1 MRNRLSDSQL
11 EPQAR
16 TSVAAVV
23 RRWTVLCGALVPL
36 APGLFGGNP
45 LPLGPRPH
53 PAHSIAIAG
62 AKGSG
67 RGWVEMRNVDLRLT
81 DQVVIRVRSLHGEVL
96 RTSLDRPPTLDDATS
111 YRIRVTAGTV
121 ALTGDDLSALLNTV
135 VFAYPHAPIRDLRV
149 RTDGSEIVETGI
161 IHKGVDLR
169 FRLRGTLDLTP
180 DGRVR
185 IHPSAVHILG
195 FNGQAVLHALGLRLG
210 SLLDLRGAHG
220 ATVEGDDLFLDPTAI
235 LPPPTIDGR
244 LASVRIEG
252 NAVVQEFV
260 RRSDDSVFR
269 TFVHADTVDHNFIYF
284 HGGQLGFGKLLM
296 TDADVQIV
304 GSDPSATFD
313 VSLPH
318 YNRQL
323 VAAHSRT
330 LTDLGVVVY
339 MPNFADLRAS
349 DSRHAASAAGDVAE
363 RSAPPGVDLHD
374 RTTGP

>member
-1 MRNRLSDSQL
+1 MR
-11 EPQAR
+11 
-16 TSVAAVV
+16 
-23 RRWTVLCGALVPL
+23 
-36 APGLFGGNP
+36 
-45 LPLGPRPH
+45 H
-53 PAHSIAIAG
+53 
-62 AKGSG
+62 
-67 RGWVEMRNVDLRLT
+67 VDLRLT
-81 DQVVIRVRSLHGEVL
+81 DQVVIRVRSLDGEVV

-121 ALTGDDLSALLNTV
+121 ALTGDDVGALLNTV
-135 VFAYPHAPIRDLRV
+135 VFAYPHAPIREIRV
-149 RTDGSEIVETGI
+149 RTDGMEIVETGI

-195 FNGQAVLHALGLRLG
+195 FNGQTVLHALGLHLG

-220 ATVEGDDLFLDPTAI
+220 ATIEGDDLLLDPTAI
-235 LPPPTIDGR
+235 LPPPAIDGR

-252 NAVVQEFV
+252 DAVVQEFV
-260 RRSDDSVFR
+260 RRSDDSVVR

-323 VAAHSRT
+323 VAARSRT

-339 MPNFADLRAS
+339 MPNFGDLRAS
-349 DSRHAASAAGDVAE
+349 DSNHAASAAGDVAL
-363 RSAPPGVDLHD
+363 RSAPPGADLHG
-374 RTTGP
+374 RTTEP